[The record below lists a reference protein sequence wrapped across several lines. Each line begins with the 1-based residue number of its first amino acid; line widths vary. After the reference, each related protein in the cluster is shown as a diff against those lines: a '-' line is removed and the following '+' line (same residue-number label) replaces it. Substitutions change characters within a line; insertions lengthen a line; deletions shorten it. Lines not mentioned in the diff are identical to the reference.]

1 MEIPE
6 YCQKSCAEYFIPP
19 KQPDLEA
26 SKNCEVKKD
35 DIVSHVLIFGL
46 KLVLLAMFLLGWW
59 YLRKQW
65 VLREAKRIEKKNE
78 HVQKIVKLVQQGQTH
93 VV

>member
-6 YCQKSCAEYFIPP
+6 YCQKSCAEYFILP

-26 SKNCEVKKD
+26 SKTCEV
-35 DIVSHVLIFGL
+35 DIVGQVLIFGL
-46 KLVLLAMFLLGWW
+46 KLVLLAMFLVGCW
-59 YLRKQW
+59 YMRKQW
-65 VLREAKRIEKKNE
+65 VLREVKRVEKKNE
-78 HVQKIVKLVQQGQTH
+78 KVQKIVELVQQGQTN